1 MELPEPLGWNL
12 EDIYCSNNQIIFD
25 LPIIH
30 KSNYYR
36 MNHDYII
43 QF

>member
-12 EDIYCSNNQIIFD
+12 EDIYYLNNQILFVDQEYFIFD

-30 KSNYYR
+30 KYKN
-36 MNHDYII
+36 ITA
-43 QF
+43 